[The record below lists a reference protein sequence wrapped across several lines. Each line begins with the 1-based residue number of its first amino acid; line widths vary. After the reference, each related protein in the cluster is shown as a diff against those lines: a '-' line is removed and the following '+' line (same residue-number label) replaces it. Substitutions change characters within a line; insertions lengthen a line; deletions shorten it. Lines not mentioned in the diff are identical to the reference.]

1 MIVLAESDVNRDPP
15 EVSVVLPA
23 WNAAATLA
31 EAIGSVQAQDGPS
44 WELIVVDDASTDT
57 TARIA
62 AVAARTDA
70 RIRVARLA
78 ARGGAAAARNQGLLL
93 ARARRVAFLDADD
106 LWLPGKLA
114 AQMRHMEAT
123 GAGLSFTG
131 YVYQRRDGVERRV
144 HVPECIDHAG
154 LLAGNV
160 IGCLTVMIDRARVD
174 GPVAFPPLQRRQDFA
189 LWLRLLRGNC
199 RAAGLDRVL
208 AVHRRRAGSLSSARL
223 AALAATWGVYRQQER
238 IDRMATARLMAGH
251 VLRRIREIA

>member
-1 MIVLAESDVNRDPP
+1 
-15 EVSVVLPA
+15 VLPA
-23 WNAAATLA
+23 WNAASTLA
-31 EAIGSVQAQDGPS
+31 EAIASAQAQEGPD

-62 AVAARTDA
+62 AAATRTDR
-70 RIRVARLA
+70 RIRVVRLT
-78 ARGGAAAARNQGLLL
+78 ARGGAAEARNQGLML

-114 AQMRHMEAT
+114 AQVAHMDET

-131 YVYQRRDGVERRV
+131 YTYRRRDGVERRV
-144 HVPECIDHAG
+144 HVPDRVDHAG

-160 IGCLTVMIDRARVD
+160 IGCLTVMIDRAQVD
-174 GPVAFPPLQRRQDFA
+174 GPVLFPALERRQDFA

-199 RAAGLDRVL
+199 RATGLDRVL
-208 AVHRRRAGSLSSARL
+208 AVHRRRAGSLSSARV
-223 AALAATWGVYRQQER
+223 AALAATWDVYRRQER
-238 IDRMATARLMAGH
+238 IDRIATARFMAGH